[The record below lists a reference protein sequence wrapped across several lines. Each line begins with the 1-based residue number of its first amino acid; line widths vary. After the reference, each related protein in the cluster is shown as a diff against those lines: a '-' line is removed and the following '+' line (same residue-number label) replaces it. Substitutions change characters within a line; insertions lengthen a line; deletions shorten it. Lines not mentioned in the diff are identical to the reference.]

1 MRWQDIR
8 MRWDELDEYTRARLV
23 TKVKERLNLTDDG
36 VEISIE
42 TWAGAVAIDVEL
54 EELEGDL
61 ELEPIDEA
69 ARHPGPNDVHEQRE
83 DDQEAEGVLH
93 WPPHIV
99 RLVGVRGVTR
109 H

>member
-8 MRWDELDEYTRARLV
+8 MRWDELDEQTRARLV
-23 TKVKERLNLTDDG
+23 AMVRERLNIPDDG

-42 TWAGAVAIDVEL
+42 TWAGAVALDAEL
-54 EELEGDL
+54 EELEGAL
-61 ELEPIDEA
+61 ELVPIDEA
-69 ARHPGPNDVHEQRE
+69 ARHPGRDDVHEQRE

-99 RLVGVRGVTR
+99 LIARARG
-109 H
+109 